1 MRFLLKVSFPHAS
14 FNEAVRKGTV
24 NQTMNRIMEDAK
36 PEAVYFVEMHGRRTA
51 ILIVNMKDS
60 SGMPALAE
68 PWFLQFGAE
77 VEFHP
82 AMVPDDLKSAGLEG
96 IGKKWA

>member
-1 MRFLLKVSFPHAS
+1 MRFLLKVSFPHDS
-14 FNEAVRKGTV
+14 FNEAIRKGTV
-24 NQTMNRIMEDAK
+24 GQTMNRILEETK
-36 PEAVYFVEMHGRRTA
+36 PEAVYFVEMNGRRTA
-51 ILIVNMKDS
+51 ILIVNMKDA
-60 SGMPALAE
+60 SGMVALAE

-82 AMVPDDLKSAGLEG
+82 AMVGEDLKSAGLEN

>member
-1 MRFLLKVSFPHAS
+1 
-14 FNEAVRKGTV
+14 
-24 NQTMNRIMEDAK
+24 
-36 PEAVYFVEMHGRRTA
+36 
-51 ILIVNMKDS
+51 MKDS